1 MSVGRNANTI
11 KAPTINA
18 PTPITQYS
26 MGSPTG
32 DIYSTIRDG
41 NSQYTQDSLTPQTA
55 ATIQTSQNAL
65 QDLAQNLAQPN
76 DQMYQNIADKAQNY
90 YDLQAQNINN
100 TSDNLYNQTTS
111 DLANRFGGAY
121 NSTFGAMDL
130 GQIQKN
136 RLNALYNAGSAATM
150 YGQDLY
156 NQDQANQINRFQV
169 FNNYLTNL
177 YNQAQSANTLGS
189 NLLENEANRAQNLSI
204 DQAKLQMQAAIA
216 NQNAARQAAQRRAAL
231 LGGIIQTAGYLAA
244 PATGGASAV
253 AGQMIASGL
262 SQGGTP

>member
-1 MSVGRNANTI
+1 MSAGRNPNTI

-18 PTPITQYS
+18 PDPITQYS

-32 DIYSTIRDG
+32 DIYSTIRNG

-55 ATIQTSQNAL
+55 STIQTSQSAL
-65 QDLAQNLAQPN
+65 QDLVQNLAQPD
-76 DQMYQNIADKAQNY
+76 DQMYQNIADQTQNY

-100 TSDNLYNQTTS
+100 ASDNLYNQTTS

-121 NSTFGAMDL
+121 NSTFGAMEL

-136 RLNALYNAGSAATM
+136 RLNALYNAGNEATM

-169 FNNYLTNL
+169 FQNYLTNQ
-177 YNQAQSANTLGS
+177 YNQAQSANTSGS
-189 NLLENEANRAQNLSI
+189 NLLENEANRTQNLSI
-204 DQAKLQMQAAIA
+204 DQAKLQMQADIA
-216 NQNAARQAAQRRAAL
+216 NQNAARQAAQRRAAI
-231 LGGIIQTAGYLAA
+231 LGSAIQAVGYIAS
-244 PATGGASAV
+244 PSTGGASAI
-253 AGQMIASGL
+253 AGQMIAKGL